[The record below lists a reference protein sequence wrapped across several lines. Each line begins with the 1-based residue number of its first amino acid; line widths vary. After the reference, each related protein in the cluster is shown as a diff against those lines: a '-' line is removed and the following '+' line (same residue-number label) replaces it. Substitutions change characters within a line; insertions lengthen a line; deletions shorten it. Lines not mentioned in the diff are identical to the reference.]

1 MKLFCN
7 IDIMNNQKSYR
18 IIVHSKKMR
27 NIRGSC
33 HAEVAKKVASKLSNK
48 YFSIIEVKTKKIIHY
63 YSDKKELLRPYTKN
77 GKLVKFRIVVKKIKK
92 QVGGTYEPNL
102 EDPKDPI
109 YTFFIPENYVISSEE
124 TEHFGKLI
132 KIKDLH
138 ENDCLY
144 IVFKSLNNSEN
155 DYIEL
160 FKLNRCHFQGTTN
173 LQTLIKY
180 AQYLKNTLKINLNYI
195 TLEDASSIPSSNIQL
210 WLLSILTTGESW
222 YNKFGFKSHNYNN
235 EKIENNKIIKMNII
249 DFLKFIDECIS
260 IYKTKKKEFNL
271 PNTLN
276 VELIKKIKFFL
287 KKYDQTKTVQDIF
300 IEIKDGLKENII
312 SPEDIYIIETIFHII
327 YLSNKILYDP
337 FLCFTIE

>member
-1 MKLFCN
+1 
-7 IDIMNNQKSYR
+7 MNNLKSYK

-27 NIRGSC
+27 NIHGTSP
-33 HAEVAKKVASKLSNK
+33 AEVAKKVALKLLVKNIYSM
-48 YFSIIEVKTKKIIHY
+48 YFSIVEIKTNKIIHY
-63 YSDKKELLRPYTKN
+63 QSNKKELLRPYHKN

-92 QVGGTYEPNL
+92 QIGGTYEPNL

-109 YTFFIPENYVISSEE
+109 YTFFTKEKYEISLEE
-124 TEHFGKLI
+124 TEYFGKLI

-160 FKLNRCHFQGTTN
+160 FKLNRCHFQGSTN
-173 LQTLIKY
+173 LQSLIKY
-180 AQYLKNTLKINLNYI
+180 AQHLKNTLKINLNYI
-195 TLEDASSIPSSNIQL
+195 TLEDTSSIPSSDIQL

-222 YNKFGFKSHNYNN
+222 YNRFGFKSHNYNN

-249 DFLKFIDECIS
+249 DFIKFIDECIL
-260 IYKTKKKEFNL
+260 IYKTNRKKLNL
-271 PNTLN
+271 QNTVN
-276 VELIKKIKFFL
+276 AELIEKIKFFF

-300 IEIKDGLKENII
+300 IEIKNELKENRI
-312 SPEDIYIIETIFHII
+312 SPEDIYIIEKIFHII
-327 YLSNKILYDP
+327 YLSNKILYNP